1 MKKLLIVIAFV
12 PLSLFS
18 APVEFWGCKFAEG
31 YSMDD
36 LNKWVVKWNKVIDG
50 LDDQSYSAYIM
61 TPGFTDNLGAVD
73 FVWAGT
79 WDSYAS
85 MGNGFEEYFGSSGKG
100 LEIHSEFEEITNCS
114 SHTLVDSRQV
124 REASN

>member
-1 MKKLLIVIAFV
+1 MKKLLIVLACV

-85 MGNGFEEYFGSSGKG
+85 MGNGFEEYFGSGGKG
-100 LEIHSEFEEITNCS
+100 LEIHKEFEQITNCS

>member
-1 MKKLLIVIAFV
+1 MKKLIFMMTFIPF
-12 PLSLFS
+12 SLFS
-18 APVEFWGCKFAEG
+18 APVEFWGCKFADG
-31 YSMDD
+31 YDMED

-50 LDDQSYSAYIM
+50 LEDQSYSAYIM
-61 TPGFTDNLGAVD
+61 TPGFTSNLGTVD

-79 WDSYAS
+79 WNSYAS
-85 MGNGFEEYFGSSGKG
+85 MGAGFEEYFGSGGKG
-100 LEIHSEFEEITNCS
+100 AKIHREFEKITNCT